1 MRPLCF
7 GGNEFS
13 VSHSLFSSAGA
24 HLHTAQET
32 VSWRPRPFPR
42 CLEKEVKKENS
53 LGQFRILQR
62 IDFESADF
70 RVGVPAMVI

>member
-1 MRPLCF
+1 MVEMSSLSLTLC
-7 GGNEFS
+7 
-13 VSHSLFSSAGA
+13 SLVQAHT